1 MKTMIKPAIKIF
13 LVFTI
18 LCGIVYPLVVTGFA
32 QLFFPDKANGDI
44 TLLGQNFTEAG
55 YLIGRPSEGIN
66 LSPTSEVAEKLVE
79 ERKEFFKTL
88 DPANNEEIPKD
99 LLSSSGSGFDPNI
112 SIEGAEYQIERIA
125 RVRNIETKEV
135 SRLIEKYTNNRFLY
149 IFGEPSVNVLKV
161 NMALDD
167 IK

>member
-1 MKTMIKPAIKIF
+1 MKIMIKPAIKIF

-32 QLFFPDKANGDI
+32 QMIFPDKANGDI
-44 TLLGQNFTEAG
+44 TLLGQKFTDAS
-55 YLIGRPSEGIN
+55 YLIGRPSDGIN
-66 LSPTSEVAEKLVE
+66 LSPTSKDAEKLVE